1 MAEELALVVDVN
13 VEGRARLKE
22 YEHVR
27 FLGKG
32 AYGEEHK
39 ATGKRVAIKE
49 VSREK
54 YQDGVN
60 IAAVK
65 ELQVLTELDHP
76 NCLRMLDVF
85 FLNDRVNLVIDLAK
99 TDLKAV
105 VSTRSIKYTEAHAKT
120 LIQDMLRG
128 LAAMHAAG
136 FLHRDVKPDN
146 CLLDGDGVLKVAD
159 FGLAAPIPEG
169 RKAQHPQLLTQ
180 WYRPPEL
187 CMGARHYGP
196 AVDVWAAG
204 CVAAEV
210 LTRRPLLQAAEE
222 GNAAQV
228 KEIWRVLGT
237 PTEEAWP
244 GHALLPGWAPPKRT
258 IPAPAWPSIVPRVTP
273 QATDLLSKMLA
284 LNPASRV
291 SME

>member
-1 MAEELALVVDVN
+1 MSFSSTTVSTSSSVRAALVST
-13 VEGRARLKE
+13 
-22 YEHVR
+22 R
-27 FLGKG
+27 FASSSTCPHSHG
-32 AYGEEHK
+32 
-39 ATGKRVAIKE
+39 T
-49 VSREK
+49 
-54 YQDGVN
+54 
-60 IAAVK
+60 
-65 ELQVLTELDHP
+65 
-76 NCLRMLDVF
+76 
-85 FLNDRVNLVIDLAK
+85 DLAK

-291 SME
+291 SMEAALQHEWFTTEPLPANHSDIPLPGGSAAGQAAAGPAP